1 MITPDWPVAL
11 PGTAGATYLAV
22 PPRIF
27 PGPWSLDKL
36 PAWLTLP
43 AGGILGAIA
52 GYRIARSG
60 PGTGDM
66 VMLAVLAVVVLW
78 SGLTAPR
85 AIPARPRRE
94 RSDRS

>member
-1 MITPDWPVAL
+1 
-11 PGTAGATYLAV
+11 V

-43 AGGILGAIA
+43 AGGIIGAIA
-52 GYRIARSG
+52 GYRIARAE
-60 PGTGDM
+60 PGM
-66 VMLAVLAVVVLW
+66 VDLVVLAVIAVVVLW
-78 SGLTAPR
+78 SGSTAPR
-85 AIPARPRRE
+85 AIPARTRRA

>member
-1 MITPDWPVAL
+1 M
-11 PGTAGATYLAV
+11 

-43 AGGILGAIA
+43 AGGILGGIA
-52 GYRIARSG
+52 GYRLAQPE
-60 PGTGDM
+60 PGTADM
-66 VMLAVLAVVVLW
+66 AMLAVLAFVVLW

-94 RSDRS
+94 RSDRP